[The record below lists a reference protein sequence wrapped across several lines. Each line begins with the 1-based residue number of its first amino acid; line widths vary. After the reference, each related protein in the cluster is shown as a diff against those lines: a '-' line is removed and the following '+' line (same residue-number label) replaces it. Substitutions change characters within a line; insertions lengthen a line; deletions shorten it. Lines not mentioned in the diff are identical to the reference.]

1 MKKNYNGEPTNKL
14 IDWYDELSDTK
25 SVIIKVSFILS
36 PFIVCYG
43 LNIFNFNLALIFMIM
58 SLLVS
63 TLAMLYAVWTLI
75 WILKK
80 DNGTPEMQ
88 KIAKYITDGS
98 EGFFIA

>member
-1 MKKNYNGEPTNKL
+1 
-14 IDWYDELSDTK
+14 
-25 SVIIKVSFILS
+25 
-36 PFIVCYG
+36 
-43 LNIFNFNLALIFMIM
+43 M
-58 SLLVS
+58 SLTVS
-63 TLAMLYAVWTLI
+63 TLAILYAGWILI